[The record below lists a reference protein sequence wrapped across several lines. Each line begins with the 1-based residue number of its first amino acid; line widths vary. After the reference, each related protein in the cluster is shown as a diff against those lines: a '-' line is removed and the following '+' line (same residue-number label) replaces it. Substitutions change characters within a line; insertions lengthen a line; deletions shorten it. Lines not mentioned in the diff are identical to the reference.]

1 MTRSELDKLRAQLSW
16 QHDLERLEMPVV
28 ILRELLDD
36 IDRLEARLREAD
48 VALAAARTGR
58 DR

>member
-16 QHDLERLEMPVV
+16 QLDLERLEMPVV